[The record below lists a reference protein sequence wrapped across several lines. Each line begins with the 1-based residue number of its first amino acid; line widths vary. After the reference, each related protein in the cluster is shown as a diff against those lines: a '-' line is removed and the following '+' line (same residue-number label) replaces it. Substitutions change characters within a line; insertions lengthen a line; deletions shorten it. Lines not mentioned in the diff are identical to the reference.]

1 MPVYMSQ
8 KHQKDRPEDSDVD
21 YLQGPAENAVERTG
35 NENKFPSIRILKK

>member
-21 YLQGPAENAVERTG
+21 YLQGPAENAVEMTG
-35 NENKFPSIRILKK
+35 NENKFPSIRI